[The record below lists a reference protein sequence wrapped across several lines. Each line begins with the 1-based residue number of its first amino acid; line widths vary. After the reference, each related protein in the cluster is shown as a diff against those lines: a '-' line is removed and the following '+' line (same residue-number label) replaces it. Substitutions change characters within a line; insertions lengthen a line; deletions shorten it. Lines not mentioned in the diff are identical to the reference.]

1 MRDSVGGEHCTQ
13 GLVCIA
19 AIIGLELNLQGS
31 AGAAV
36 VTRMRPID
44 DQIEVH
50 IADRAGVSG
59 KETVTDDMRSDREVV
74 QGVRVRSRTV
84 KA

>member
-1 MRDSVGGEHCTQ
+1 
-13 GLVCIA
+13 
-19 AIIGLELNLQGS
+19 
-31 AGAAV
+31 
-36 VTRMRPID
+36 
-44 DQIEVH
+44 
-50 IADRAGVSG
+50 VSG